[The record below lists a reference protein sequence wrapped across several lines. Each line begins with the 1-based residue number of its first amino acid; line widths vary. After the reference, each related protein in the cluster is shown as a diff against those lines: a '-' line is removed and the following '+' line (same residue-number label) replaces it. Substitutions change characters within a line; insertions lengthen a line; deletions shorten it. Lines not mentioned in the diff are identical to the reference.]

1 MGVPPQDPATPERI
15 RMQTSVPTILRWL
28 TVLPLAAAIGC
39 PRPPGARPEPPPA
52 PVLVATAGTRTV
64 PVQVHA
70 IGSVKATATVAVRSR
85 VGGTLTEVHF
95 KEGDFVKKGQ
105 PLFTVDPRPY
115 QTAVRQAEATL
126 ARDTALLRGAEI
138 AVRRI
143 EQGGGTGAITANE
156 LDIARTAVA
165 SARATVEADE
175 AALASAKIQVG
186 FTTITSPL
194 DGRAGELL
202 VNAGNLID
210 ANGTAPLVVVNQ
222 LTPIYVTFALPE
234 QQFPAVAAAQRAAP
248 LRVGADIRGGE
259 APVAG
264 TLAFIDNA
272 VTTESGTVQ
281 LKAMFP
287 NADLSLWPGQFVD
300 VVLTVRERPNSVVI
314 PAAAVQAGQ
323 QGTYVYVVT
332 ANQTAELRPVAIAF
346 DADGQ
351 SVVESGLKGGE
362 TVVVEGQLRLTNGTR
377 VDPKPAPAR
386 PSPARPATP
395 VPTVV
400 TGGGQ

>member
-1 MGVPPQDPATPERI
+1 MRPLSTLV
-15 RMQTSVPTILRWL
+15 LRAAA
-28 TVLPLAAAIGC
+28 VLPLAAALGC
-39 PRPPGARPEPPPA
+39 PKPPPPRPEPPPA

-64 PVQVHA
+64 PVQVRV
-70 IGSVKATATVAVRSR
+70 IGSVKVVATVAVRSR

-95 KEGDFVKKGQ
+95 KEGDFVKKDQ

-115 QTAVRQAEATL
+115 QTAVKQAEANL

-143 EQGGGTGAITANE
+143 EQGGGGGAITANE

-165 SARATVEADE
+165 SARATVEADQ
-175 AALASAKIQVG
+175 AALASAKIQLG
-186 FTTITSPL
+186 FTTIISPL

-210 ANGTAPLVVVNQ
+210 ANGTTALVVVNQ
-222 LTPIYVTFALPE
+222 MSPIYVTFALPE
-234 QQFPAVAAAQRAAP
+234 QQLPAVMAAQRAGP
-248 LRVGADIRGGE
+248 LRAEAHVRGGE
-259 APVAG
+259 SPVAG
-264 TLAFIDNA
+264 TLAFIDNT

-281 LKAMFP
+281 LKAEFP
-287 NADLSLWPGQFVD
+287 NADLRLWPGQFVD
-300 VVLTVRERPNSVVI
+300 VVLTIRERPDSVVI

-332 ANQTAELRPVAIAF
+332 ADKTAELRPISVAF

-386 PSPARPATP
+386 ASPARPATP